1 MKFSSLKQVTAAG
14 VALCVA
20 GCATAPGQQGIG
32 EGLTNTFN
40 NPDPCS
46 NNARNTG
53 MVAGALVGTLIGAK
67 LGDKDRGAMLAG
79 ALLGTTVGGLIGAD
93 MDKRRCDMAKVAHDY
108 QLRMTFAAVTSD
120 GGVMSD
126 AALSR
131 SGNAADV
138 KKNAIGNVVSVQD
151 EGGPGGHFE
160 SNSDVLTRR
169 AEQYFSAI
177 ADVYN
182 QAKLA
187 QSIADPVKRQQSL
200 QAGADRKLLL
210 VGHTDDT
217 GSSSLNAELSERRAK
232 AVAQYLERRGIPR
245 EQIYYQGGGEVYPV
259 ADNHSE
265 AGRAENRRVEIVEL
279 SSGANL
285 SKYLEARRSNYQFY
299 RAVPT
304 RPEASSTATTASTA
318 VATGAA
324 PRRPGSPSGTAT
336 PVAGAKGEAARI
348 AKAAPAAAEAGRP
361 ADKVVSNKAAE
372 KAGAPA
378 APAAR
383 AAAAVTPAKA
393 SPLKTS
399 GKQIDFG
406 GAPLAQ
412 TTLAAASVGKLAHQ
426 RPLFSLISSAYADDA
441 PVLSDCSQDRPRV
454 SGAVRALKDGA
465 TYKVAEHVPGLYGKS
480 WTERVNGHQIV
491 INRVAVLASEATL
504 AQMPELKVYADYDPV
519 ANRNPKP
526 DVSMRPEV
534 NTYLGEGGILYRLFT
549 AGAGGM
555 QCVDIVYNRNGGTVA
570 KGGNIVYAHDNRLYV
585 SAFKP
590 AIAN

>member
-1 MKFSSLKQVTAAG
+1 MKFASIKQATAAG
-14 VALCVA
+14 VALCLA
-20 GCATAPGQQGIG
+20 GCATAPGPQGNG
-32 EGLTNTFN
+32 SFTNTFN

-67 LGDKDRGAMLAG
+67 LGNKDRGAMLAG
-79 ALLGTTVGGLIGAD
+79 ALLGTTVGAMIGAD
-93 MDKRRCDMAKVAHDY
+93 MDKRRCDMAKVAQDY
-108 QLRMTFAAVTSD
+108 QLRMTFSAVASD

-126 AALSR
+126 AALNR
-131 SGNAADV
+131 SGNAAEV
-138 KKNAIGNVVSVQD
+138 KKTAIGNVVSVQD

-182 QAKLA
+182 QAKMA
-187 QSIADPVKRQQSL
+187 QSISDAGERERTL
-200 QAGADRKLLL
+200 RAGADRKLLL

-217 GSSSLNAELSERRAK
+217 GSSSLNADLSERRAK

-259 ADNHSE
+259 ADNNSE
-265 AGRAENRRVEIVEL
+265 TGRAENRRVEIVEL
-279 SSGANL
+279 SSTANL

-299 RAVPT
+299 RAVPARADGVSVAAVEPS
-304 RPEASSTATTASTA
+304 RPAATS
-318 VATGAA
+318 
-324 PRRPGSPSGTAT
+324 
-336 PVAGAKGEAARI
+336 KGEARTTKLATPAAAGAGTDKSASAKVV
-348 AKAAPAAAEAGRP
+348 AKAGEKTAPAARP
-361 ADKVVSNKAAE
+361 VATA
-372 KAGAPA
+372 APA
-378 APAAR
+378 APAAS
-383 AAAAVTPAKA
+383 APAVIAAKA
-393 SPLKTS
+393 PMLKTS
-399 GKQIDFG
+399 GKQLDFG

-412 TTLAAASVGKLAHQ
+412 ATLAASSVGKLAHQ

-454 SGAVRALKDGA
+454 AGAVRALKDGV

-480 WTERVNGHQIV
+480 WSERVNGHQIV

-504 AQMPELKVYADYDPV
+504 AQMPELKVYANYDPA

-534 NTYLGEGGILYRLFT
+534 NTYLAEGGILYRMFT
-549 AGAGGM
+549 GGAGGM
-555 QCVDIVYNRNGGTVA
+555 QCVDIVYNRNGGNIA

-585 SAFKP
+585 SPFKP

>member
-1 MKFSSLKQVTAAG
+1 MKFVSLKHVTAAG

-53 MVAGALVGTLIGAK
+53 MVAGALVGTLLGAK

-93 MDKRRCDMAKVAHDY
+93 MDKRRCDMAKVARDY

-120 GGVMSD
+120 GAVMSD

-138 KKNAIGNVVSVQD
+138 KKHAIGNVVSVQD

-217 GSSSLNAELSERRAK
+217 GSSSLNADLSERRAK

-259 ADNHSE
+259 ADNQSE

-279 SSGANL
+279 SSAANL

-299 RAVPT
+299 RAVPA
-304 RPEASSTATTASTA
+304 RPEAASIATTA
-318 VATGAA
+318 VATGAE
-324 PRRPGSPSGTAT
+324 PRRPGAPAAS
-336 PVAGAKGEAARI
+336 AKGDSARI
-348 AKAAPAAAEAGRP
+348 AKAPPAAPEAARK

-372 KAGAPA
+372 KAVAPA
-378 APAAR
+378 APATR
-383 AAAAVTPAKA
+383 AAAAVTAAKA